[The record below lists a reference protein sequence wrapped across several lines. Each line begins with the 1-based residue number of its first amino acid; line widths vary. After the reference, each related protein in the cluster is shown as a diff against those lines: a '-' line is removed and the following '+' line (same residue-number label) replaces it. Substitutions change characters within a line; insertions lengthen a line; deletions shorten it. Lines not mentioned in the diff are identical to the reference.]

1 MIDPQKL
8 QEIIEGLSSVEK
20 DSTVPRNVR
29 VRIKSAMDI
38 LGKDDKKWNIRI
50 DQSLEAL
57 GEVADDPNLP
67 PYARM
72 QIWSVVSQL
81 ESKA

>member
-1 MIDPQKL
+1 MMQLENLPGIM
-8 QEIIEGLSSVEK
+8 EGLSAIEK
-20 DSTVPRNVR
+20 DNTVPKNVR
-29 VRIKSAMDI
+29 IRIKTAMEL
-38 LGKDDKKWNIRI
+38 LGKEDKKWNIRI

-81 ESKA
+81 ESK